1 MDVENIDAL
10 SPAELDALLER
21 ALDPQVPVELLYA
34 VLERIDR
41 LEREAAAA
49 RVPQAEALALP
60 GPGPAGADAPP
71 YPPA

>member
-41 LEREAAAA
+41 LEREAAASRA
-49 RVPQAEALALP
+49 PQAEAV
-60 GPGPAGADAPP
+60 APP
-71 YPPA
+71 APDHV